1 MRLRRTGAA
10 ILGSVLTLAISIIPA
25 RASGHADQ
33 RPVNWNQHDTA
44 VYVVSTLNL
53 LRTHSGRPFTS
64 IWVRKGRV
72 THFDVYADGSRDNL
86 YFIEM
91 KRSDDS
97 VVGALAYQMGWDRPR
112 TVTTSITRF
121 HIPSAPDKVIQSY
134 QSDVKFSI
142 GSFSSTLPA

>member
-53 LRTHSGRPFTS
+53 LRTRSGRPFTS

-72 THFDVYADGSRDNL
+72 THFDVYADGSQDNL

>member
-44 VYVVSTLNL
+44 VYVLSTLNL
-53 LRTHSGRPFTS
+53 LRTHGGRPFTS
-64 IWVRKGRV
+64 IWAHKGRV
-72 THFDVYADGSRDNL
+72 THFDVYADGSQDNL

-91 KRSDDS
+91 KRSDNS
-97 VVGALAYQMGWDRPR
+97 VVGALGYQMGWDKPR
-112 TVTTSITRF
+112 SVTPSITRF
-121 HIPSAPDKVIQSY
+121 HIPPAPDRVIQSY

-142 GSFSSTLPA
+142 GSFTTTLPA

>member
-10 ILGSVLTLAISIIPA
+10 ILGSVLTLAISIIPT
-25 RASGHADQ
+25 RASEHADQ

-142 GSFSSTLPA
+142 GSFTSTLPA